1 VCVRVYVC
9 GNTSLVIHMVAP
21 TDVNQYAVQR
31 SVTSPSHSCSSN

>member
-1 VCVRVYVC
+1 VRVCVRVYVC

-21 TDVNQYAVQR
+21 TDAVQR